1 MADAGAEA
9 LASLHLI
16 RATMRVLADRKILVA
31 DEVREAIDA
40 GIAQCTQAG
49 PTLWRNKEAATI
61 MAVIRDADYG
71 Q

>member
-16 RATMRVLADRKILVA
+16 RATMRLLAEKQILVV

-40 GIAQCTQAG
+40 GIAQCAQDG
-49 PTLWRNKEAATI
+49 PALWRNKDAAAL
-61 MAVIRDADYG
+61 MAQIRDADYG

>member
-1 MADAGAEA
+1 MASAEAEA
-9 LASLHLI
+9 LASLYLI
-16 RATMRVLADRKILVA
+16 RATMHAFADKKILTA

-61 MAVIRDADYG
+61 MAQIRDADYG

>member
-1 MADAGAEA
+1 MSSAEVEA
-9 LASLHLI
+9 LAGLHLI

-31 DEVREAIDA
+31 EEVREAIDA